1 MIFKRRQN
9 NIMKINKKFLFEVLV
24 ILGVLSVIFS
34 SAYLGFITCMQNPV
48 DYFIKFTRQLLDYF
62 SQFSLYYDE
71 GVKVF
76 MFMGCVL
83 VLVIRLAYVSSF
95 IFHETGHLIVYNIF
109 GEKACIIKKP
119 KDEGRGW
126 KTIPKTPNFDENLK
140 RNKPK
145 KYIYL
150 CSSGVFLNTII
161 AVLLNYITALII
173 KNSLSWLVS
182 ILFIYTAFFDIMV
195 TVDYIDNMWSKKS
208 NTDGYKIREVI
219 KYEFG

>member
-76 MFMGCVL
+76 
-83 VLVIRLAYVSSF
+83 YVY
-95 IFHETGHLIVYNIF
+95 G
-109 GEKACIIKKP
+109 
-119 KDEGRGW
+119 
-126 KTIPKTPNFDENLK
+126 
-140 RNKPK
+140 
-145 KYIYL
+145 L
-150 CSSGVFLNTII
+150 CPCFS
-161 AVLLNYITALII
+161 
-173 KNSLSWLVS
+173 
-182 ILFIYTAFFDIMV
+182 D
-195 TVDYIDNMWSKKS
+195 
-208 NTDGYKIREVI
+208 
-219 KYEFG
+219 